1 MVNAIW
7 EHRKMEVVFEIER
20 LYNWMLTHFSEWKKI
35 KLARKTYFYNNHSCM
50 VFGSFIYDNV

>member
-20 LYNWMLTHFSEWKKI
+20 LYNWMLTHFSEWKKNKI
-35 KLARKTYFYNNHSCM
+35 SQENLFL
-50 VFGSFIYDNV
+50 